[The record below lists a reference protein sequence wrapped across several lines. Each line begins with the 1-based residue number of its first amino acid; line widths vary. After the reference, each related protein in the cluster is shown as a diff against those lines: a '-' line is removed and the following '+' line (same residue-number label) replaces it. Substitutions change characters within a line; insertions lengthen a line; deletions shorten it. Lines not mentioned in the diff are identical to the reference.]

1 MLLQLFWETVSILGQ
16 FVDRWGAS
24 FELYTNS
31 RLLWPAAPLAQT
43 KLPLVVLT
51 SENTS
56 SAAEILVAALQTKR
70 RARVIGTETCG
81 CVLAIR
87 SRHSLPDGGLL
98 DVSEFD
104 YRTAEGVRLQDVGIK
119 PDETVT
125 LNRGAIYSR
134 RDQAIQS
141 ARMFLK
147 NSSGK

>member
-1 MLLQLFWETVSILGQ
+1 
-16 FVDRWGAS
+16 
-24 FELYTNS
+24 
-31 RLLWPAAPLAQT
+31 
-43 KLPLVVLT
+43 LVVLT

-98 DVSEFD
+98 DTSEFD

-119 PDETVT
+119 PDETIP
-125 LNRGAIYSR
+125 LNRSAIYSR
-134 RDQAIQS
+134 RDPAMES
-141 ARMFLK
+141 ARIFLK
-147 NSSGK
+147 KSAGK